1 MSPRP
6 PLPYTANPLDRAS
19 ERRGDPVW
27 LAAKR
32 EAPGTLIL
40 PMWRLQPFLL
50 GTAGALCKDLGFIDG
65 AGLTALDAPEGL
77 EIFLG
82 LDGEK
87 ALFARDVSVLGDPAD
102 SAWAGIGHFSD
113 ARSTAATLPLPQIAI
128 MGQAKALF
136 EWHARHGFC
145 PNCGA
150 PTFVHDGGYRRL
162 CLACETEQFP
172 RTDPVVIMLVIRGEH
187 CLLAHNKRFAGTD
200 IYSTLAGF
208 IEPGEAIDDA
218 VRREVAEEVGIR
230 IGKVRFFAAQPW
242 PYPYSLMLGCYAE
255 AESDDIVV
263 DGTEIMAARWVS
275 KNDLRKILAGEKS
288 GIELPRAQAIAFH
301 LIRGW
306 VEE

>member
-1 MSPRP
+1 MSSRP

-19 ERRGDPVW
+19 ERRGDAAW

-32 EAPGTLIL
+32 QAPGTLIL
-40 PMWRLQPFLL
+40 PMWRMQPFLL
-50 GTAGALCKDLGFIDG
+50 GAASASHKELGFVDS
-65 AGLTALDAPEGL
+65 AGLAAVRAPEGQ

-87 ALFARDVSVLGDPAD
+87 AVFARDVSILSDPAGG
-102 SAWAGIGHFSD
+102 AWAEFGHFSE
-113 ARSTAATLPLPQIAI
+113 ARAAAAALPLPEIAI

-150 PTFVHDGGYRRL
+150 PTIVHDGGYRRL
-162 CLACETEQFP
+162 CQSCETEQFP
-172 RTDPVVIMLVIRGEH
+172 RTDPVVIMLVTRGEY
-187 CLLAHNKRFAGTD
+187 CLLANNKRFAGTRN
-200 IYSTLAGF
+200 YSALAGF
-208 IEPGEAIDDA
+208 IEPGEAIEDA

-230 IGKVRFFAAQPW
+230 IGQVRFFAAQPW

-255 AESDDIVV
+255 AESEEITV
-263 DGTEIMAARWVS
+263 DGTEIVAARWVS
-275 KNDLRKILAGEKS
+275 KTDLRKILAGEKS
-288 GIELPRAQAIAFH
+288 GIELPRTQAIAFH

-306 VEE
+306 AEV